1 MVGDHS
7 GEPSFEYPED
17 VEQRFDLVQVRHR
30 CCEHRAQRIS
40 DLSGPLLLVAHDD
53 HLVGFSLGTFELRK
67 RVEGVAPDHCE
78 CGERGEGDI
87 GQDLFHLARKACYLN
102 KYTEFFPYGVDFDY
116 FCPRMRLKPPKIV
129 RRLMPDLIWE
139 IDDPDGVF
147 LTFDDGPTPGVT
159 EWILSTLD
167 KYDAKATFFVLGKN
181 VEMYPDL
188 YQRIVDA
195 GHKIGNHTYS
205 HQKGW
210 GMSLERYTEDVDFAN
225 DLLHT
230 ELFRP
235 PYARITPAQARFLG
249 QRYKLVM
256 WDIIS
261 RDYNRQ
267 LSPRT
272 CLKNVTKY
280 LAPGAIVV
288 FHDSEKAFRN
298 MRYALPRTLEKIRQ
312 MGLRCK
318 AIEL

>member
-1 MVGDHS
+1 
-7 GEPSFEYPED
+7 
-17 VEQRFDLVQVRHR
+17 
-30 CCEHRAQRIS
+30 
-40 DLSGPLLLVAHDD
+40 
-53 HLVGFSLGTFELRK
+53 
-67 RVEGVAPDHCE
+67 
-78 CGERGEGDI
+78 
-87 GQDLFHLARKACYLN
+87 
-102 KYTEFFPYGVDFDY
+102 
-116 FCPRMRLKPPKIV
+116 
-129 RRLMPDLIWE
+129 MPDLIWE
-139 IDDPDGVF
+139 IDDQDGVF

-188 YQRIVDA
+188 YQRILDA
-195 GHKIGNHTYS
+195 GHRVGNHTYS

-225 DLLHT
+225 DLVHS

-261 RDYNRQ
+261 RDYNRK

-272 CLKNVTKY
+272 CLRNVTKY
-280 LAPGAIVV
+280 LAPGGHRGVPRQRKGV
-288 FHDSEKAFRN
+288 PQH
-298 MRYALPRTLEKIRQ
+298 ALRPAPHAGEDPADGAQ
-312 MGLRCK
+312 MQSHRILT
-318 AIEL
+318 